1 MDLKI
6 TVNQFSIIKVY
17 IVFTQQQDTNSIQ
30 VPIESFE
37 FLPGFIRIF
46 GVEERFCCLME
57 TPSNSGLKS

>member
-1 MDLKI
+1 MKDIVDLKI

-37 FLPGFIRIF
+37 FLPCFIRIF
-46 GVEERFCCLME
+46 GVE
-57 TPSNSGLKS
+57 